1 MIILKKCLFSF
12 LLIFLSVFLTSCSR
26 SQNQS
31 TPSQQIRSGCRHDF
45 SQSSTLHKLVIQNKT
60 LPCSVC
66 KREIPPGTE
75 WVSRCAA
82 GTGPSVG
89 IFRVRGCGYQR
100 CLPCD
105 LDEFRKSRGNYY
117 HDKHIKPVDDAYASG
132 RLTHSQYKL
141 IRRQALNQVEMES
154 EQDYGK
160 SGPGFNFGRPS
171 GGIR

>member
-12 LLIFLSVFLTSCSR
+12 LLIFLSVILTSCSR
-26 SQNQS
+26 PQNQ
-31 TPSQQIRSGCRHDF
+31 CRHDF

-132 RLTHSQYKL
+132 QLTNSQYKL
-141 IRRQALNQVEMES
+141 MRRQALNQVEMES